1 MKKERN
7 TKIDILRAIAMICI
21 IIAHSKPDAL
31 TFQLRNFDVIMIVI
45 LLGASFQLSMQGKP
59 INYVQY
65 IIKRFKRLILP
76 TWIFL
81 TVFFSFF
88 YILSITTNKEYFTLP
103 QIIESYKML
112 GGIGFLW
119 IMKVFFIVALTSP
132 LLLYISNRVKSHIL
146 YFTLLALAY
155 IIYHILYL
163 QLDQVPMPFNKY
175 YNLILLEGI
184 GYSIVTAIGI
194 RLLLLGSTSYRAMTI
209 ISIILYATLA
219 LYYQFEPIQN
229 FKYPPHLYYISYGM
243 MMTLLMY
250 RLLDIKPLHD
260 KLNNLFI
267 QFISKHS
274 LWLYF
279 WHILTLYILKLIHTP
294 FNTNFFTRFIFIF
307 GLALILTI
315 IHNKIAKKIKHR

>member
-1 MKKERN
+1 
-7 TKIDILRAIAMICI
+7 
-21 IIAHSKPDAL
+21 
-31 TFQLRNFDVIMIVI
+31 
-45 LLGASFQLSMQGKP
+45 
-59 INYVQY
+59 
-65 IIKRFKRLILP
+65 
-76 TWIFL
+76 
-81 TVFFSFF
+81 
-88 YILSITTNKEYFTLP
+88 
-103 QIIESYKML
+103 
-112 GGIGFLW
+112 
-119 IMKVFFIVALTSP
+119 
-132 LLLYISNRVKSHIL
+132 
-146 YFTLLALAY
+146 
-155 IIYHILYL
+155 
-163 QLDQVPMPFNKY
+163 MPFNKY

-184 GYSIVTAIGI
+184 GYSIVAAIGI

-243 MMTLLMY
+243 MVTLLMY

-260 KLNNLFI
+260 KLNSLFI

-307 GLALILTI
+307 GLALLLTI
-315 IHNKIAKKIKHR
+315 IHNKIAKKIKHS